1 MALNAKEQIL
11 VDAYKSALQS
21 TNTETIKSA
30 AEPILTLITKPD
42 GENEL
47 DRIGKVIRLVND
59 YIDNFL
65 VKFSPKP
72 TVLISFDSWLKT
84 NKQSDIASIIEV
96 LTKNPL
102 FIEFKSVLQIV
113 SPITFN
119 LGTTDWIAYFFDP
132 VSITTEYSVSEVG
145 CIGAISGSDGM
156 VIPIGRTIRVL
167 NLPITAEIKKQ
178 EQFKNRINRMTVT
191 RVDGKREIIKDRQP
205 PKMEVYFATNDRIR
219 FGADVETQK
228 VLSKLSYQYN
238 KGLYESNTTN
248 FVNPV
253 QFHDGNEYSSPPFA
267 PRLKTENTGD
277 LVYDSLIASRSGKP
291 LYQLYNY
298 KIGRLSN
305 EMLQQIEEDTNIS
318 AAFLSSLDVIWLEQE
333 NYPNQPGLSY
343 VPLFPTWPKNLN
355 GQHINNIDQSYK
367 DSWNTSK
374 VTMYPK
380 FIFLVEEDVLNA
392 LVEFFQKVKTKP
404 IDFAPTQ
411 YTDVIPKIVSRNEV
425 ITPLNVKGDK
435 TVNPLEFLTN
445 RGLIIRYGQQYLLNY
460 QEDLQV
466 ENGKLMVW
474 FRDVVLPKLGT
485 TEIYRM
491 NNLITDINFATDIVA
506 SQLFFQLYSNW
517 TNIAGNMVIDEV
529 TFFETYPVLN
539 NQIDLIQKS
548 LTESW
553 RETNSTGNSVIWK
566 TINLKLL
573 VLLKDYLEFVRSREY
588 PTVSEISV
596 VKSQFGIIDDFR
608 YRRDF
613 EGGPVDELGFLIDDG
628 VTESG
633 IESEWIPT
641 ANYAYKGI
649 SKGFD
654 YISNEVEY
662 KSSGLFKCIGERM
675 NTFFTGS
682 APPSHSKYYIPIYNN
697 IVGGE
702 DSYHQFDISFAH
714 KAGSGSSFFFDDAE
728 YYPSKTMYK
737 KYLLEC
743 LGRSTGEFTFKNNKS
758 SDYFYII
765 QFDQDSFKDR
775 IDPGNIQITLAPIS
789 SSQNQL
795 INTGSNFS
803 MATSSGTIFTL
814 IDDSSDEREEITVQA
829 DYIQD
834 YYYLVSGSIQQG
846 THDDSSANAWGVIFP
861 RTGLII
867 LDGTVLDQSCSFNT
881 VTASMDGDNIRKLF
895 VSISGSCTP
904 TTVRTVSG
912 SWYAR
917 SHEKYVRES
926 YICRVH
932 ANEFNYSN
940 NYTYSI
946 PSDLNVLPEKFKFDS
961 ITYITSIGL
970 YNSNRDLVAVGKL
983 KRPLYKDSTT
993 EYVFQVRVRNN

>member
-1 MALNAKEQIL
+1 MALNSKEQIL

-30 AEPILTLITKPD
+30 ADQILLLITNPNGTD
-42 GENEL
+42 EIHE
-47 DRIGKVIRLVND
+47 IAKVIRLVND

-72 TVLISFDSWLKT
+72 TILISFDSWLKT
-84 NKQSDIASIIEV
+84 NKQSDINSLIEV
-96 LTKNPL
+96 ITKNTL
-102 FIEFKSVLQIV
+102 FLEFKSVLQIV
-113 SPITFN
+113 APITFN

-178 EQFKNRINRMTVT
+178 PKFTNRINRMTVN
-191 RVDGKREIIKDRQP
+191 RLDGKKEIIKDKQP

-219 FGADVETQK
+219 FGTDPETQK
-228 VLSKLSYQYN
+228 VLSKLSFQYN
-238 KGLYESNTTN
+238 KGLYESTSTN
-248 FVNPV
+248 FTNPV

-277 LVYDSLIASRSGKP
+277 SAIDSLIASRNGKP
-291 LYQLYNY
+291 LYQIYNY

-305 EMLQQIEEDTNIS
+305 EVLEQIEEDTNIS
-318 AAFLSSLDVIWLEQE
+318 AAFLSSLDAIWLEQE

-355 GQHINNIDQSYK
+355 GQHLNNIQKSYS

-392 LVEFFQKVKTKP
+392 LVEYFQKVQNKP
-404 IDFAPTQ
+404 IDLPPSQ
-411 YTDVIPKIVSRNEV
+411 YTDIIPKVVDRREV
-425 ITPLNVKGDK
+425 ITPLSVKGDK

-445 RGLIIRYGQQYLLNY
+445 RGLIIRYGQQYLLTY
-460 QEDLQV
+460 TTDEQPD
-466 ENGKLMVW
+466 NGKLMVW
-474 FRDVVLPKLGT
+474 FSDVVLPKLGT

-491 NNLITDINFATDIVA
+491 NNLITDINLAVDIVV
-506 SQLFFQLYSNW
+506 SQLFFQLYFNW
-517 TNIAGNMVIDEV
+517 LNIPGNMVIDEV
-529 TFFETYPVLN
+529 TFFEVTPILN
-539 NQIDLIQKS
+539 NQIDIIRKS
-548 LTESW
+548 IEEKPAT
-553 RETNSTGNSVIWK
+553 WK
-566 TINLKLL
+566 TINLRLL
-573 VLLKDYLEFVRSREY
+573 LLIKKYLDFVRSREY
-588 PTVSEISV
+588 PTTSDITVL
-596 VKSQFGIIDDFR
+596 KSQFGVIDDFR
-608 YRRDF
+608 YRPDF
-613 EGGPVDELGFLIDDG
+613 EQRRLDELGFLIDDG
-628 VTESG
+628 VTEAD
-633 IESEWIPT
+633 IDSEWTPSEYYT
-641 ANYAYKGI
+641 FKGI

-654 YISNEVEY
+654 YIPNEVEY

-697 IVGGE
+697 IVGE
-702 DSYHQFDISFAH
+702 QDSYHQFDIAFAH

-743 LGRSTGEFTFKNNKS
+743 FGRNTGEFTFKNNKK

-775 IDPGNIQITLAPIS
+775 IDPGNIQITLSPIS
-789 SSQNQL
+789 SSNNQL

-814 IDDSSDEREEITVQA
+814 IDDSSDEREEKTVEA

-846 THDDSSANAWGVIFP
+846 THDDVSANAWGVIFP
-861 RTGLII
+861 RTGLIV

-895 VSISGSCTP
+895 ISISGSCS
-904 TTVRTVSG
+904 TTLVRSVSG

-926 YICRVH
+926 YICRIH

-961 ITYITSIGL
+961 ITYITTVGL
-970 YNSNRDLVAVGKL
+970 YNSNNDLVAVGKL
-983 KRPLYKDSTT
+983 KKPLYKDSTT
-993 EYVFQVRVRNN
+993 EYIFQVRVRNN

>member
-11 VDAYKSALQS
+11 VDAYKAALQS

-30 AEPILTLITKPD
+30 ADPILLLITNPNGKD
-42 GENEL
+42 EINE
-47 DRIGKVIRLVND
+47 IGKVIRLVND

-72 TVLISFDSWLKT
+72 TILISFDSWLKT
-84 NKQSDIASIIEV
+84 NKQSEITSLIDVI
-96 LTKNPL
+96 TKNPL
-102 FIEFKSVLQIV
+102 FLEFRSVLQIV
-113 SPITFN
+113 APITFN

-145 CIGAISGSDGM
+145 CIGAITGSDGM

-178 EQFKNRINRMTVT
+178 PKFTNRINRITVN
-191 RVDGKREIIKDRQP
+191 RLDGKREVIKDKQP
-205 PKMEVYFATNDRIR
+205 AKMEVYFATNDRIR
-219 FGADVETQK
+219 FGVDQETEN
-228 VLSKLSYQYN
+228 VLLKLSHQYN
-238 KGLYESNTTN
+238 KGLYESTVNN
-248 FVNPV
+248 SVNPV

-267 PRLKTENTGD
+267 PRLKTTNTG
-277 LVYDSLIASRSGKP
+277 YAPIDSLLASRLGKP
-291 LYQLYNY
+291 TYQVYNY
-298 KIGRLSN
+298 RIGRLSN
-305 EMLQQIEEDTNIS
+305 DVLEQIEEDTNIS
-318 AAFLSSLDVIWLEQE
+318 AAFLSSLDVLWLEQE

-343 VPLFPTWPKNLN
+343 VPLFPSWPKNLN
-355 GQHINNIDQSYK
+355 GQHINNINQAYK

-374 VTMYPK
+374 VTIYPK

-392 LVEFFQKVKTKP
+392 LVEFFQKVQNKP
-404 IDFAPTQ
+404 IDFQPTQ
-411 YTDVIPKIVSRNEV
+411 YTDIIPKTIERDQV

-445 RGLIIRYGQQYLLNY
+445 RGLIIRYGQQFLLTY
-460 QEDLQV
+460 TQDELPD
-466 ENGKLMVW
+466 NGKLMNW
-474 FRDVVLPKLGT
+474 LKDIVLPKLGSS
-485 TEIYRM
+485 EIYRM
-491 NNLITDINFATDIVA
+491 NNLITDIVFATDIVA
-506 SQLFFQLYSNW
+506 SRLFLQLYFNW
-517 TNIAGNMVIDEV
+517 LNVVGNMVIDEV
-529 TFFETYPVLN
+529 SFFQIYPIIEKQLE
-539 NQIDLIQKS
+539 LMRESRSQKYE
-548 LTESW
+548 L
-553 RETNSTGNSVIWK
+553 WK
-566 TINLKLL
+566 TINIKLL
-573 VLLKDYLEFVRSREY
+573 LLIKKYVEFVRSREY
-588 PTVSEISV
+588 PQMDEIGI
-596 VKSQFGIIDDFR
+596 VKSQFEIIDDFT
-608 YRRDF
+608 YRPDF
-613 EGGPVDELGFLIDDG
+613 EFRRLDELGFLIDDG
-628 VTESG
+628 VTEAD
-633 IESEWIPT
+633 IDSEWTPP
-641 ANYAYKGI
+641 NQYAFKGI

-654 YISNEVEY
+654 YIPNEVEY

-702 DSYHQFDISFAH
+702 DSYHQFDIAFAH

-743 LGRSTGEFTFKNNKS
+743 FGRNTGEFTFKNNKK

-775 IDPGNIQITLAPIS
+775 IDPGNIQITLSPIS
-789 SSQNQL
+789 SSNNQL

-814 IDDSSDEREEITVQA
+814 IDDSSDEREEKTVEA

-846 THDDSSANAWGVIFP
+846 THDDASANAWGVIFP
-861 RTGLII
+861 RTGLIV

-895 VSISGSCTP
+895 ISISGSCS
-904 TTVRTVSG
+904 TTLVRTVSG

-926 YICRVH
+926 YICRIH

-946 PSDLNVLPEKFKFDS
+946 PSNLNVLPEKFKFDS
-961 ITYITSIGL
+961 ITYITTVGL
-970 YNSNRDLVAVGKL
+970 YNSNNDLVAVGKL